1 MGSRDATVPIPF
13 LGIACLVLPL
23 AAQTRADREHPLLL
37 PAGGVSTGRI
47 AADDKGEAY
56 YAFQAGPGPL
66 VVTVDITPS
75 NANLNVDLGLYGRAG
90 RARLAMNPRAYNDK
104 SVMETKRI
112 TLPRPERLVMRVG
125 RHHYEGSG
133 TFRIR
138 VEGVANGGAQTLD
151 LPVRGTLSLLLK
163 DGKSLDVDLAKVREA
178 KVLPPK

>member
-1 MGSRDATVPIPF
+1 MNAKPF
-13 LGIACLVLPL
+13 IGIACLVLPL
-23 AAQTRADREHPLLL
+23 AAQARMDREHPLPL
-37 PAGGVSTGRI
+37 PSDGVITGRI

-75 NANLNVDLGLYGRAG
+75 NANINVDLGIYDRAG

-112 TLPRPERLVMRVG
+112 SLPKAERLIMRVD
-125 RHHYEGSG
+125 RNHYEGSG

-138 VEGVANGGAQTLD
+138 VEGAVNGGAQTLD
-151 LPVRGTLSLLLK
+151 LPARGTLRLLLK
-163 DGKSLDVDLAKVREA
+163 DGKTLDMDLAKVRAA